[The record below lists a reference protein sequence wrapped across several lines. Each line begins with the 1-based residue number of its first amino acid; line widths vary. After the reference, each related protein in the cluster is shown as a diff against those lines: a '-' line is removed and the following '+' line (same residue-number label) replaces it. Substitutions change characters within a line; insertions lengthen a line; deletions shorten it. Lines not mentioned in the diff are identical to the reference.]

1 MTRPARGE
9 SSYMIVHA
17 ARDLRRGMTPSED
30 MLWNALR
37 GRRLNGL
44 KFRRQHPLDRFIID
58 FYCVE
63 RHLAVELDGGIH
75 ATAGQVARD
84 GERTVW
90 LNARGIRVLRVTN
103 DEVENDLDGVLRRI
117 MEKASSPQPPLSEAP
132 FRAPESKQHDSGEGG
147 V

>member
-1 MTRPARGE
+1 MSRPTRGQ
-9 SSYMIVHA
+9 SSYTIVHT

-63 RHLAVELDGGIH
+63 RRLAVEVDGGIH
-75 ATAGQVARD
+75 ATAGQAARD
-84 GERTVW
+84 DERTVW

-103 DEVENDLDGVLRRI
+103 NEVENDLDGVLRRI
-117 MEKASSPQPPLSEAP
+117 AEEASSPQPPFGEAP
-132 FRAPESKQHDSGEGG
+132 FRAPESKQYDSGEGG